1 MMVAFIDGHRDDYG
15 IEPICG
21 MLPIAPS
28 TYYEHKVL
36 QANPEL
42 RSTRAKRDDEL
53 IPAIQRVWD
62 ENQQVYGA

>member
-1 MMVAFIDGHRDDYG
+1 MVAFIDAHRDDYG

-42 RSTRAKRDDEL
+42 RSTSPRDW
-53 IPAIQRVWD
+53 PAGLLLRS
-62 ENQQVYGA
+62 A